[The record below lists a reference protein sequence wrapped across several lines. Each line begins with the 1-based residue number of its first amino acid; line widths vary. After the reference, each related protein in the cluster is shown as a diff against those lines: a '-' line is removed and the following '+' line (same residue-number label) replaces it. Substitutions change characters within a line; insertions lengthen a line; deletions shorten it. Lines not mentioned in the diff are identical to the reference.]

1 MMISGEG
8 SDIEDDK
15 TISTTVSFARIVI
28 VGIVGSELIMRKIII
43 FAMQYFV
50 VNASMM

>member
-1 MMISGEG
+1 MISGEG

-28 VGIVGSELIMRKIII
+28 VGSELIMRKIII
-43 FAMQYFV
+43 MPRGGAT
-50 VNASMM
+50 